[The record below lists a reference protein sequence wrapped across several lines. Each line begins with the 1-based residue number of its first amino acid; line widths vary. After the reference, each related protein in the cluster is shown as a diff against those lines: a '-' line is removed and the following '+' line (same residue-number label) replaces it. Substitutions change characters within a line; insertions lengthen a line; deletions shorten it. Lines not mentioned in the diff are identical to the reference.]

1 MKSDTTALHHWL
13 PSPERRR
20 GALGARGRPSWLN
33 SAGSILKH
41 KFSSFPLCHGLRRPL
56 NKKKR
61 PHPVDRARTDGDLLF
76 FAHRVTRPQGQ
87 CLLISI
93 AKEYVGYSGEEP
105 SSPGHSVAAVTCEG
119 KGECTG
125 GLRNLR
131 RALMSGKQVNSKR
144 VLCS

>member
-56 NKKKR
+56 NKKKTASR
-61 PHPVDRARTDGDLLF
+61 RQSADGRRSFCF

-119 KGECTG
+119 KGACTG

-131 RALMSGKQVNSKR
+131 RALYERQASQ
-144 VLCS
+144 